1 MDDTH
6 QDNHVS
12 EAFGEA
18 RFSAQ
23 SMPQGWVSGGGR
35 RTQIL
40 GPEKARSNIGDSER
54 VYGEELQI
62 DLEWPREDPLSIY
75 FRQMRAFDLLTE
87 EEEQALTKR
96 MKDAEE
102 QIRRLIQKWPITLGG
117 LVKGKGKT
125 KKGRLRVKE
134 LFPQGNGNTRT
145 SDREDRKLLDL
156 FDRIRNHEEEKEKE
170 ELERERERN
179 RAQISKLIAQI
190 NIERKQIRRIGRK
203 IQAALTKTRGTR
215 VTPTKDVAAILE
227 EIKDSS
233 FKARTTKNE
242 LVRANLRLVVS
253 IVKKYQNCGLPFFD
267 LIQEGNLGLMRAV
280 DTFDYRRGYR
290 LSTYASWWIRQTI
303 TRAIDDQTRTI
314 RVPAHLSGKLN
325 HLLKI
330 SSRFIQKEKREPTTE
345 EIAREAKLPPE
356 KVSKLP
362 HIFKEP
368 LSLEFTIREDENQ
381 LRDIIPDDA
390 VSSPLETAIEVD
402 LVRGVDEALSFLSER
417 EEKIL
422 RLRFG
427 IREKSDHTFEEIGEV
442 FNLTRERIRQIE
454 ERALKKLRNS
464 SISCTLGE
472 YLNVK

>member
-1 MDDTH
+1 
-6 QDNHVS
+6 
-12 EAFGEA
+12 
-18 RFSAQ
+18 
-23 SMPQGWVSGGGR
+23 
-35 RTQIL
+35 
-40 GPEKARSNIGDSER
+40 
-54 VYGEELQI
+54 
-62 DLEWPREDPLSIY
+62 
-75 FRQMRAFDLLTE
+75 
-87 EEEQALTKR
+87 
-96 MKDAEE
+96 
-102 QIRRLIQKWPITLGG
+102 
-117 LVKGKGKT
+117 
-125 KKGRLRVKE
+125 
-134 LFPQGNGNTRT
+134 
-145 SDREDRKLLDL
+145 
-156 FDRIRNHEEEKEKE
+156 
-170 ELERERERN
+170 
-179 RAQISKLIAQI
+179 
-190 NIERKQIRRIGRK
+190 
-203 IQAALTKTRGTR
+203 

-227 EIKDSS
+227 EIKDIS

-356 KVSKLP
+356 KVSKLLQ
-362 HIFKEP
+362 IFKEP
-368 LSLEFTIREDENQ
+368 ISLEFTIREDENQ